1 MAEVAEDRSREADV
15 RLTPAVR
22 PGWLKSRMT
31 SAVKKRTPPLP
42 KVPELV
48 IPVIHE
54 SKAPF
59 VPPETI
65 GGWVQLGWR
74 TAVEW
79 WTARHFGWGISTSI
93 VLHVLILLS
102 LGLTYF
108 SASRPTQGGL
118 VGGMLGPV
126 GPGEDLEGGGDTK
139 LESNIGEAESSLF
152 IPSQEL
158 TDSGAMMSAESLV
171 GGSIGSGS
179 GGDGEGEAGGGGG
192 DGSSMARN
200 IRVPESAVTQGSFTV
215 WTDPEDPAPRV
226 AYKIIIQVKLP
237 RTVKQYR
244 LSDLSG
250 MVTGTDQYKKPIKY
264 GTKDRKGV
272 KDGVVQIDI
281 PIPGAAE
288 LVKDVIEIRS
298 KLLNEEQR
306 IEIVF

>member
-1 MAEVAEDRSREADV
+1 VAEVAEDRSGETDV
-15 RLTPAVR
+15 RATPAVR
-22 PGWLKSRMT
+22 PGWLKSRT
-31 SAVKKRTPPLP
+31 AATGKRRPPPIP

-48 IPVIHE
+48 IPVVHE
-54 SKAPF
+54 PKAPF

-65 GGWVQLGWR
+65 GGWIRLGWQ
-74 TAVEW
+74 TLVDW
-79 WTARHFGWGISTSI
+79 WTERNFGWGMTAS
-93 VLHVLILLS
+93 VMLHVVILLS

-108 SASRPTQGGL
+108 SSSKSSQGGL

-139 LESNIGEAESSLF
+139 LESNVGEAENSLF
-152 IPSQEL
+152 IPSQAL
-158 TDSGAMMSAESLV
+158 TDSGSMMSAESLV
-171 GGSIGSGS
+171 GGSIGGGS

-215 WTDPEDPAPRV
+215 WTEPEDPAPRV

-244 LSDLSG
+244 MSDLTG

-264 GTKDRKGV
+264 GAKDRKGV
-272 KDGVVQIDI
+272 KDGVVQLEI